1 MELRFALNVM
11 TIVPLVLEVHLDVSH
26 VLEITLMH
34 QIVSHHHQK
43 LFLLQ
48 LLTSQSD
55 QLKLLNVIITV
66 KLVNNFQAIVYLV
79 KKTEEKHQH
88 VFVMLVISKT
98 VNKFVKNVTINV
110 MNVPHKLTV
119 KYAPMQLL
127 EFQHLVIVF
136 QHIMILVKLLVNH
149 VTLNVVNVKTLMIT
163 VSHVALLELIAHLI
177 VHAQV
182 DLLT

>member
-1 MELRFALNVM
+1 
-11 TIVPLVLEVHLDVSH
+11 
-26 VLEITLMH
+26 
-34 QIVSHHHQK
+34 
-43 LFLLQ
+43 
-48 LLTSQSD
+48 
-55 QLKLLNVIITV
+55 V

-79 KKTEEKHQH
+79 KKTEEKPQH
-88 VFVMLVISKT
+88 VPVILVISKT
-98 VNKFVKNVTINV
+98 VSKFVKNVTINV
-110 MNVPHKLTV
+110 MNVPHKPTV

-136 QHIMILVKLLVNH
+136 QDIMILVKSLVNH